1 MHTKEENVSRK
12 DYWGSRMDK
21 GMCQQRIK
29 CLSRKN
35 KGYLSRM
42 DKGMGQQR
50 IKCLSRKNKGYLSGE
65 VCLDSIRRILL

>member
-1 MHTKEENVSRK
+1 MSTV
-12 DYWGSRMDK
+12 
-21 GMCQQRIK
+21 
-29 CLSRKN
+29 SRKN

-50 IKCLSRKNKGYLSGE
+50 IKRLSRKNKGYLSGE